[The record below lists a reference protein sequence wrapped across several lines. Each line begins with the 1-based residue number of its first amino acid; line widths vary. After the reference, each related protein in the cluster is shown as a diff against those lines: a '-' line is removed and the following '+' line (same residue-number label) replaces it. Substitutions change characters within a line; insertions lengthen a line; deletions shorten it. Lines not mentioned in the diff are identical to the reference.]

1 MIRPLALN
9 AGTRGGPTV
18 NSIAAPMVKIGGVTK
33 RYGRTVA
40 LDGVSFAV
48 RPNELFALLGPNGAG
63 KTTLLHILCT
73 ILKPDSGTATI
84 NGVDVITR
92 PLQARQNIG
101 VVFQE
106 PSLDDRLTV
115 YENLN
120 FHGLV
125 YGVPTALRRRRIDE
139 LLQLVELADWR
150 DKLVRTLS
158 SGMKR
163 RLEIARALVHE
174 ARVLF
179 LDEPTV
185 GLDAQSRARLW
196 QHVRALRQTRELTVI
211 VTTHYIEEM
220 EGCDRV
226 CIIDKGKILAD
237 DAPAALKST
246 HGQQLVRIVATDE
259 AAFAEMMSAYPEL
272 AVRKDTEIVFKSSG
286 DAFAESL
293 LARFAGRI
301 RKFSVEE
308 PSLESVFLSL
318 TGRDLRDQAAG
329 ARERTYQFGKRGGE
343 HTK

>member
-1 MIRPLALN
+1 
-9 AGTRGGPTV
+9 V
-18 NSIAAPMVKIGGVTK
+18 PMVKIGGVTK
-33 RYGRTVA
+33 RYGRTLA
-40 LDGVSFAV
+40 LDAVSFEVAA
-48 RPNELFALLGPNGAG
+48 NELFALLGPNGAG

-73 ILKPDSGTATI
+73 ILKPDGGTASI
-84 NGVDVITR
+84 NGVDVVAR
-92 PLQARQNIG
+92 PLQARQNLG

-125 YGVPTALRRRRIDE
+125 YGVPAARRRSRIDE
-139 LLQLVELADWR
+139 LIALVELADWR
-150 DKLVRTLS
+150 DSLVRTLS

-163 RLEIARALVHE
+163 RLEIARALVHD

-196 QHVRALRQTRELTVI
+196 QHVRALRQQRELTVI

-220 EGCDRV
+220 EDCDRV
-226 CIIDKGKILAD
+226 CIIDNGRILAD
-237 DAPAALKST
+237 DAPAALKSA
-246 HGQQLVRIVATDE
+246 HGQQLVRIVAAD
-259 AAFAEMMSAYPEL
+259 AATSSEMLSAYPHL
-272 AVRKDTEIVFKSSG
+272 ATRKDAEIVIKSSG

-318 TGRDLRDQAAG
+318 TGRELRDQAAG
-329 ARERTYQFGKRGGE
+329 ARELTYQFGKRGGE
-343 HTK
+343 HTR

>member
-1 MIRPLALN
+1 
-9 AGTRGGPTV
+9 
-18 NSIAAPMVKIGGVTK
+18 
-33 RYGRTVA
+33 
-40 LDGVSFAV
+40 
-48 RPNELFALLGPNGAG
+48 
-63 KTTLLHILCT
+63 
-73 ILKPDSGTATI
+73 
-84 NGVDVITR
+84 
-92 PLQARQNIG
+92 
-101 VVFQE
+101 
-106 PSLDDRLTV
+106 
-115 YENLN
+115 
-120 FHGLV
+120 
-125 YGVPTALRRRRIDE
+125 
-139 LLQLVELADWR
+139 
-150 DKLVRTLS
+150 
-158 SGMKR
+158 
-163 RLEIARALVHE
+163 
-174 ARVLF
+174 
-179 LDEPTV
+179 
-185 GLDAQSRARLW
+185 
-196 QHVRALRQTRELTVI
+196 
-211 VTTHYIEEM
+211 M

>member
-1 MIRPLALN
+1 LN
-9 AGTRGGPTV
+9 DGARVAEGV
-18 NSIAAPMVKIGGVTK
+18 PMVAVRGLTK
-33 RYGRTVA
+33 RYGRTLA
-40 LDGVSFAV
+40 LDSVSFAV
-48 RPNELFALLGPNGAG
+48 RPNEVFALLGPNGAG

-73 ILKPDSGTATI
+73 ILKPDAGSAAI
-84 NGVDVITR
+84 NGIDVVAEPR
-92 PLQARQNIG
+92 QARQSLG

-115 YENLN
+115 FENLN

-125 YGVPTALRRRRIDE
+125 YGVPAARRKRRIDE
-139 LLQLVELADWR
+139 LLALVELADWR
-150 DKLVRTLS
+150 DSLVRTLS

-185 GLDAQSRARLW
+185 GLDAQSRGRLW
-196 QHVRALRQTRELTVI
+196 QHVRRLRGQRELTVI

-226 CIIDKGKILAD
+226 CIIDKGQILAND
-237 DAPAALKST
+237 KPAALKSR
-246 HGQQLVRIVATDE
+246 HGQQIVRVTATDE
-259 AAFAEMMSAYPEL
+259 AAAGEMIAACPDL
-272 AVRKDTEIVFKSSG
+272 AVRRDREIVIKSSG

-318 TGRDLRDQAAG
+318 TGHELRDQAAG
-329 ARERTYQFGKRGGE
+329 ARERTFAFGKRGGE
-343 HTK
+343 HTR

>member
-1 MIRPLALN
+1 MKSDA
-9 AGTRGGPTV
+9 V
-18 NSIAAPMVKIGGVTK
+18 PMVRIGGVTK
-33 RYGRTVA
+33 RYGRTLA
-40 LDGVSFAV
+40 LDAVSFDVAA
-48 RPNELFALLGPNGAG
+48 NELFALLGPNGAG

-84 NGVDVITR
+84 SGIDVVGR
-92 PLQARQNIG
+92 PLLARQNLG

-125 YGVPTALRRRRIDE
+125 YGVPAARRKSRIDE
-139 LLQLVELADWR
+139 LLALVELADWR
-150 DKLVRTLS
+150 DSLVRTLS

-196 QHVRALRQTRELTVI
+196 QHVRELRKTRELTVI

-237 DAPAALKST
+237 DAPSTLKT
-246 HGQQLVRIVATDE
+246 AHGQQLVRIVAIDD
-259 AAFAEMMSAYPEL
+259 AAAGEIVSAYPDL
-272 AVRKDTEIVFKSSG
+272 AVRKDADIVIKSSG
-286 DAFAESL
+286 DAFVEAL

-318 TGRDLRDQAAG
+318 TGRELRDQVAG
-329 ARERTYQFGKRGGE
+329 ARERTFQFGKRGGE
-343 HTK
+343 HTR

>member
-1 MIRPLALN
+1 MSVA
-9 AGTRGGPTV
+9 V
-18 NSIAAPMVKIGGVTK
+18 PMVRIGGVTK
-33 RYGRTVA
+33 RYGRTLA
-40 LDGVSFAV
+40 LDAVSFEV

-84 NGVDVITR
+84 NGVDVVAR

-139 LLQLVELADWR
+139 LLALVELADWR

-226 CIIDKGKILAD
+226 CIIDTGKILAD
-237 DAPAALKST
+237 DAPSALKT
-246 HGQQLVRIVATDE
+246 AHGQQLVRIVATDE
-259 AAFAEMMSAYPEL
+259 AATVEMLSTFPQL
-272 AVRKDTEIVFKSSG
+272 ATRKDAEIVIKSSG
-286 DAFAESL
+286 DAFAEQL
-293 LARFAGRI
+293 LVRFAGRI

-318 TGRDLRDQAAG
+318 TGRELRDQAAG

-343 HTK
+343 HTR